1 MKKSIKFE
9 DIKSQWM
16 KDPDFRKAYDDLELE
31 YEIALQL
38 IQARMNAG
46 LTQGEI
52 AIRMGTT
59 QSVIARLESGRT
71 LPSVK
76 TLSQY
81 AQATG
86 KHLHIRLET

>member
-1 MKKSIKFE
+1 MKNSIKFE
-9 DIKSQWM
+9 DMKSQWM
-16 KDPDFRKAYDDLELE
+16 KDPDFRKAYKDLELE

-38 IQARMNAG
+38 RLNAG

-52 AIRMGTT
+52 AARMGTT